1 MWMLNDTDKGKY
13 CMISC
18 IWSLKKVIEI
28 EVRLLVTRGTE
39 SEEEE
44 WGEVNKKYII
54 YQECNV
60 QCDDYS

>member
-1 MWMLNDTDKGKY
+1 MLNDTDKGKY
-13 CMISC
+13 SMIFC

-28 EVRLLVTRGTE
+28 EVRLLVTRGTG

-54 YQECNV
+54 Y
-60 QCDDYS
+60 